1 MFGASELQKI
11 EKLEAKKKSDK
22 LLKYLK
28 SSDVEIMTAAM
39 NALARI
45 GDEDGV
51 NSVMKLID
59 AEDINVRRAAIT
71 ASAHIGSQYVK
82 SLLQHRMARETDEE
96 TKKLL
101 MDALQKFSV
110 V

>member
-1 MFGASELQKI
+1 MFGETELQKI

-28 SSDVEIMTAAM
+28 DSDVEVMTAAM

-59 AEDINVRRAAIT
+59 AEDTNVRRAAIK
-71 ASAHIGSQYVK
+71 ASGIIGSQYAK
-82 SLLQHRMARETDEE
+82 TLLQQRMAKETDEE
-96 TKKLL
+96 TKKILL
-101 MDALQKFSV
+101 DTLHTFAV
-110 V
+110 A